1 MSKIKKTQAEKFR
14 FAINDLSKEAYN
26 AGLTFKEFSKVL
38 ESLDETAKR
47 ESKTGD
53 SLRIQLLNAIGPN

>member
-38 ESLDETAKR
+38 ESLEVAGTEPHYSR
-47 ESKTGD
+47 TS
-53 SLRIQLLNAIGPN
+53 R